1 MGRRLRRFGSVSTS
15 VFDYCKKVVSN
26 ARVGNQGDILYQSEV
41 GDVDF
46 EWLKEYGGI
55 VKTHGP
61 LGVRGTLWR
70 LFVLVANSAV
80 DDASY
85 GVRSQSSAVHS
96 ADVWI

>member
-15 VFDYCKKVVSN
+15 VFDHCKKVVSN

-61 LGVRGTLWR
+61 LGVRRMLR
-70 LFVLVANSAV
+70 QLLAPQANGAL
-80 DDASY
+80 DNASH
-85 GVRSQSSAVHS
+85 GVRS
-96 ADVWI
+96 